1 MIFKDLEKII
11 EERIEKASPEH
22 SYVAEL
28 HKKGAEK
35 ILKKIFE
42 ESLELALAVKEKN
55 REQIVYEASDLIFH
69 IMVLLGE
76 ERVSIDDI
84 TTELERRFGKS
95 GIEEKKERKIKGEK
109 Q

>member
-1 MIFKDLEKII
+1 MILKDLELII
-11 EERIEKASPEH
+11 KERIEKASPEF

-28 HKKGAEK
+28 HKKGVEK

-84 TTELERRFGKS
+84 TTELGRRFGKS